1 MNKTELIAAV
11 AEKTGLSKKDADNAV
26 NALLDTIVSSVAKDE
41 KVQIVGFGT
50 FELRS
55 RSERQGRDPR
65 TNSPITIPA
74 SRVPAFKAG
83 KAFKDSTAV

>member
-1 MNKTELIAAV
+1 MNKTELISAV

-26 NALLDTIVSSVAKDE
+26 NAMLDTIVNTVAQNE

-83 KAFKDSTAV
+83 KAFKDSTSI